1 MPFADILV
9 GCEQGKK
16 NLQKYI
22 TMYNDYNIIFVTNP
36 DPLDTHTHTYL
47 PFILKLYQSSHLDW
61 YISFLLEKYL
71 FNFKV

>member
-36 DPLDTHTHTYL
+36 DPLDTHIHTHIFAIYFKVISVFSFRL
-47 PFILKLYQSSHLDW
+47 VHFILVRKIFIQ
-61 YISFLLEKYL
+61 F
-71 FNFKV
+71 